1 MTHSLISTPYSKV
14 GHYAPYSAPA
24 VVVPANAKTIYI
36 QGQVP
41 WDDELNVVA
50 EGDFKEQVRQ
60 VFRNLQ
66 YVVEQ
71 AGGTLNDLVH
81 TLIFLKDMD
90 QFDPD
95 FLSVRTE
102 FYPIGGY
109 SPPATVVEVR
119 RLALDP
125 VMVEIHAVAAIVEA

>member
-1 MTHSLISTPYSKV
+1 MSHTVISTPYSTV
-14 GHYAPYSAPA
+14 NRYGAYSAPA

-41 WDDELNVVA
+41 WDAELNVVSI
-50 EGDFKEQVRQ
+50 GDFKGQVRQ

-66 YVVEQ
+66 YIVEQ

-90 QFDPD
+90 RFDPD